1 MAWRLLGGNRMK
13 NFGGDRNMKK
23 ALMASVAAVAL
34 VGANAAYAGNIV
46 LTGHD
51 NDFHQS
57 ANARLATTAEVNF
70 VGSGSAATK
79 PTLPLL
85 VFDQGSELSG
95 FLTSLGYTFT
105 QISSAAA
112 IVPSLFDP
120 TRFSAMIVASI
131 TSCGGCD
138 NTPAFVE
145 TLHSGAGNQA
155 AINAFFNAGGG
166 IFALAGALDSNA
178 YDYVPTA
185 ATNPGGNPPST
196 GYLQTAAGL
205 LLGLP
210 PVNGDTTHNF
220 FSEPGTGGL
229 SASYVVTE
237 RLLNPVT
244 GTPETVAVSAGTVTC
259 LARGTC
265 TRGGVPEPGTLGLLG
280 VGLAGLAAA
289 RRRKRRAAA

>member
-1 MAWRLLGGNRMK
+1 
-13 NFGGDRNMKK
+13 
-23 ALMASVAAVAL
+23 
-34 VGANAAYAGNIV
+34 V

-57 ANARLATTAEVNF
+57 VAARAATTAEVNF
-70 VGSGSAATK
+70 VSTGSSTTKSA
-79 PTLPLL
+79 LPLL
-85 VFDQGSELSG
+85 TFDQGSELTSL
-95 FLTSLGYTFT
+95 LTSLGYSFT
-105 QISSAAA
+105 NISTAAG

-120 TRFSAMIVASI
+120 TKFSAMVVASI

-155 AINAFFNAGGG
+155 AIDAFFNAGSG
-166 IFALAGALDSNA
+166 ILGLAGALDSNA

-196 GYLQTAAGL
+196 GYLQTAFGAS
-205 LLGLP
+205 LGLP

-229 SASYVVTE
+229 SASYGVTE
-237 RLLNPVT
+237 RLLNATT
-244 GTPETVAVSAGTVTC
+244 GTPETIALASGTTTC
-259 LARGTC
+259 IAKGTC
-265 TRGGVPEPGTLGLLG
+265 VTPPSGVPEPGSLGLLG

-289 RRRKRRAAA
+289 RRRKRSLST